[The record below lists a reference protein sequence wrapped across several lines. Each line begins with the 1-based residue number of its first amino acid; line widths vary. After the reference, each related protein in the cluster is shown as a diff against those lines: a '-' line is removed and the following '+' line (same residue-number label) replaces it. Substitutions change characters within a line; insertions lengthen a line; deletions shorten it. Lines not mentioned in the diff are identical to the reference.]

1 MKKLCSI
8 VVLLFAVLIA
18 YGTQTKTPQKDQPQ
32 YRKVI
37 RDSVDSMIHIFKDEI
52 YVKGKAAAAGYANIF
67 IDGVEKNIT
76 CTETDKNG
84 NKYEGVLKDTKAHNT
99 DSCKIKIYM
108 LPDSTFLLYSLADTS
123 YIVKDDNREVILKKE
138 CKIRASPF
146 RYYTKGALCN
156 YVNSANLLI
165 NGTVAGDSL
174 EKREVK
180 IITCLDT
187 TKYCVSYNK
196 DNDSIIIN
204 FPNTVSLL
212 YKKNNLDAYSLNLNA
227 IGTDSVYSF
236 EYPLKDSL
244 VELIVKMEDDF
255 YVIPSNQLK
264 AAIIP
269 VPPAPINSLL
279 ILLVILLLLAIL
291 LLLIILF
298 WWKKK
303 KGNKNQDHEKLRY
316 SWYNVEKSFD
326 DEKALEKS
334 LKDDYHLNN
343 ETITIILANNKI
355 QGKIKIPVIK
365 LLVDNLDVKKLES
378 NSIVYVGTEK
388 ELKIPIN
395 LSLYNSKLEQ
405 QEIIAKFGSI
415 TASTVFKLNKKKC
428 IPSEQD
434 VQKLKSIDQLKD
446 LFSTGVVESRDKRLD
461 LSTWTKDTLNDKI
474 ASEKKQWET
483 SLIESFCK
491 AGLFSSEDEDAKPNA
506 EDTDILPRIVKAL
519 TDKIALEKKQWETS
533 LIKSLYGVRM
543 ELDNWHAVNEKI
555 EKLSGTNGV
564 SKNNGSELLAEI
576 NAAPVTKDET
586 VDQHEVESTCQ
597 SNDSISIEDYI
608 KQLSEKINSELKD
621 QAKHVEQLVKSQ
633 EEALKPYVDKVVF
646 ADELEAYCRDII
658 TFLDVVS
665 SSAEF
670 VVKLNKEQ
678 FSGTVLQRIEDAEKR
693 YLKSYHDNKIGGW
706 YQQLRFLVDD
716 KGIILKK
723 SEVFKCIEQ
732 YYIDGKLNE
741 QGIGDFK
748 VSIYN
753 CIISTFGG
761 EVLAMMAYVVGC
773 LRKNGDKL
781 LLERAEQYD
790 RNIKQILTDKLGL
803 SIHETY
809 LFDSSSNNGGI
820 TIMGYEDKDNYKDV
834 TDLNERDVVNIT
846 KYAINLPD
854 NGNNKT
860 EIKVVAL

>member
-1 MKKLCSI
+1 M
-8 VVLLFAVLIA
+8 
-18 YGTQTKTPQKDQPQ
+18 
-32 YRKVI
+32 
-37 RDSVDSMIHIFKDEI
+37 
-52 YVKGKAAAAGYANIF
+52 
-67 IDGVEKNIT
+67 
-76 CTETDKNG
+76 
-84 NKYEGVLKDTKAHNT
+84 
-99 DSCKIKIYM
+99 
-108 LPDSTFLLYSLADTS
+108 
-123 YIVKDDNREVILKKE
+123 
-138 CKIRASPF
+138 
-146 RYYTKGALCN
+146 
-156 YVNSANLLI
+156 
-165 NGTVAGDSL
+165 
-174 EKREVK
+174 
-180 IITCLDT
+180 
-187 TKYCVSYNK
+187 
-196 DNDSIIIN
+196 
-204 FPNTVSLL
+204 
-212 YKKNNLDAYSLNLNA
+212 
-227 IGTDSVYSF
+227 
-236 EYPLKDSL
+236 
-244 VELIVKMEDDF
+244 
-255 YVIPSNQLK
+255 
-264 AAIIP
+264 
-269 VPPAPINSLL
+269 
-279 ILLVILLLLAIL
+279 
-291 LLLIILF
+291 
-298 WWKKK
+298 
-303 KGNKNQDHEKLRY
+303 
-316 SWYNVEKSFD
+316 
-326 DEKALEKS
+326 
-334 LKDDYHLNN
+334 
-343 ETITIILANNKI
+343 
-355 QGKIKIPVIK
+355 
-365 LLVDNLDVKKLES
+365 
-378 NSIVYVGTEK
+378 
-388 ELKIPIN
+388 
-395 LSLYNSKLEQ
+395 
-405 QEIIAKFGSI
+405 
-415 TASTVFKLNKKKC
+415 
-428 IPSEQD
+428 
-434 VQKLKSIDQLKD
+434 
-446 LFSTGVVESRDKRLD
+446 
-461 LSTWTKDTLNDKI
+461 
-474 ASEKKQWET
+474 
-483 SLIESFCK
+483 
-491 AGLFSSEDEDAKPNA
+491 
-506 EDTDILPRIVKAL
+506 